1 MLFVI
6 ISLLVISFILLIIS
20 FFTNDRFKEIE
31 NQIEQLSLSNLQDN
45 YKIKQKLKVLE
56 EELLPS
62 KIDFTNQNSAKSSL
76 EHRVENLYEQG
87 YSIAEISQ
95 STKLSEYDIKTLINQ
110 LTRWDKRDFSW
121 NKYWGLMLWGY
132 LLQQQ

>member
-110 LTRWDKRDFSW
+110 LTR
-121 NKYWGLMLWGY
+121 
-132 LLQQQ
+132 